1 VSTIDW
7 DISWTSST
15 GAGGPLDGFSTTT
28 TTPLAVAEVQG
39 LVTCTGSRSH
49 EGGC

>member
-1 VSTIDW
+1 MTIDW

-15 GAGGPLDGFSTTT
+15 GAGGALDGFSTSATA
-28 TTPLAVAEVQG
+28 PLAVAEVKG
-39 LVTCTGSRSH
+39 LVTCTGSRPQ